1 MGGLRAIGAVEWVRP
16 EPRGWWQGARRWG
29 AGISRFLF
37 RSRLRVV
44 MSATP
49 AFDSPGVPGD
59 DALPAELASVM
70 RLVAGFEAGRRE
82 RAAADAAE
90 IR

>member
-1 MGGLRAIGAVEWVRP
+1 MVAGCAALG
-16 EPRGWWQGARRWG
+16 RRDLPC
-29 AGISRFLF
+29 LF
-37 RSRLRVV
+37 RSGLRVV